1 MKFIAFAAA
10 ALLAA
15 SPALAQ
21 RTHRAVMAG
30 GDPDLDLTV
39 RPRGEAKAVAPGRD
53 DNVYLPGL
61 TERRGVETAADMSS
75 FKGQGGPIDEGLYP
89 PCSTTVTDR
98 CVQLNEASR
107 RSPRA

>member
-1 MKFIAFAAA
+1 MKFLAFAAA

-21 RTHRAVMAG
+21 RNHRVVMAG

-39 RPRGEAKAVAPGRD
+39 RPRADAARVEPGPD

-75 FKGQGGPIDEGLYP
+75 FKGQGGPVEDNFYP
-89 PCSTTVTDR
+89 PCSAAITDR
-98 CVQLNEASR
+98 CIQLETPR
-107 RSPRA
+107 RRAPRS